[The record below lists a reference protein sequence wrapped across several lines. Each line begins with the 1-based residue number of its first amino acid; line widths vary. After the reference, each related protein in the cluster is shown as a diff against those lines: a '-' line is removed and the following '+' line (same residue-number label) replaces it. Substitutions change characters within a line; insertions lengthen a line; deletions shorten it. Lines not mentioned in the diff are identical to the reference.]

1 VKERGLEPIA
11 FNAVMTLGTADLPGD
26 WTRRFAPLTVAAG

>member
-1 VKERGLEPIA
+1 MKERGLAPLS
-11 FNAVMTLGTADLPGD
+11 FNAVMTYGITELPGD